1 MVNGMPSCIARDGFE
16 ISNGDGGCDYIGG
29 RRVHPPAPQRISAR
43 EPRLLIIAAL
53 DD

>member
-1 MVNGMPSCIARDGFE
+1 VLSQKELRRIGQWECHRIARDGFK

-29 RRVHPPAPQRISAR
+29 GECTR
-43 EPRLLIIAAL
+43 RLLIIAAL